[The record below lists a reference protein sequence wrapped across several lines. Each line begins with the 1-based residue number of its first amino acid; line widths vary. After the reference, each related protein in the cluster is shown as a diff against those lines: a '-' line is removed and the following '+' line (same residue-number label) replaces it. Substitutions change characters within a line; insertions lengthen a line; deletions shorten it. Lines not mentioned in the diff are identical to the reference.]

1 MLPRHE
7 TFPVDNFSSTANRNR
22 FFLLWRAMGAAGGQR
37 TGGFFPEDFHV
48 NRGFPL
54 PLQIWREWPVMKLM
68 FSYFVMEL
76 LLERDGQLR
85 DSVGICQG
93 IAEFYFMLMGVAF
106 DSWMCFSDADA
117 IRADWTVLLRSH
129 GTAITKGRS
138 TGAGPETT
146 ASGRIGPDRAG
157 HIQRHP
163 ADEDGWWRKL
173 LLLLLLLP
181 FSVQC
186 CCWLRFRGQPVALP
200 LDLAIQ
206 FN

>member
-1 MLPRHE
+1 MASHE
-7 TFPVDNFSSTANRNR
+7 IDVA
-22 FFLLWRAMGAAGGQR
+22 
-37 TGGFFPEDFHV
+37 
-48 NRGFPL
+48 
-54 PLQIWREWPVMKLM
+54 
-68 FSYFVMEL
+68 YFVMEL

-146 ASGRIGPDRAG
+146 ASGRIGPDT
-157 HIQRHP
+157 
-163 ADEDGWWRKL
+163 
-173 LLLLLLLP
+173 
-181 FSVQC
+181 SS
-186 CCWLRFRGQPVALP
+186 
-200 LDLAIQ
+200 AIQ
-206 FN
+206 PMRMAGGGSSSSSSSSSPSRFNVVVG

>member
-22 FFLLWRAMGAAGGQR
+22 FSLVAGHGSSRRSTNWRILPGG
-37 TGGFFPEDFHV
+37 FHV

-146 ASGRIGPDRAG
+146 ASGRIGPVT
-157 HIQRHP
+157 
-163 ADEDGWWRKL
+163 
-173 LLLLLLLP
+173 
-181 FSVQC
+181 SS
-186 CCWLRFRGQPVALP
+186 
-200 LDLAIQ
+200 AIQ
-206 FN
+206 PMRMAGGGSSSSSSSSSPSRFNVVVG

>member
-1 MLPRHE
+1 MAGHGSSRRSTNWRILP
-7 TFPVDNFSSTANRNR
+7 
-22 FFLLWRAMGAAGGQR
+22 
-37 TGGFFPEDFHV
+37 GGFSCEPGIPSPSTNLAGMASHEIDV
-48 NRGFPL
+48 A
-54 PLQIWREWPVMKLM
+54 
-68 FSYFVMEL
+68 YFVMEL

-146 ASGRIGPDRAG
+146 ASGRIGPDT
-157 HIQRHP
+157 
-163 ADEDGWWRKL
+163 
-173 LLLLLLLP
+173 
-181 FSVQC
+181 SS
-186 CCWLRFRGQPVALP
+186 
-200 LDLAIQ
+200 AIQ
-206 FN
+206 PMRMAGGGSSSSSSSSSPSRFNVVVG